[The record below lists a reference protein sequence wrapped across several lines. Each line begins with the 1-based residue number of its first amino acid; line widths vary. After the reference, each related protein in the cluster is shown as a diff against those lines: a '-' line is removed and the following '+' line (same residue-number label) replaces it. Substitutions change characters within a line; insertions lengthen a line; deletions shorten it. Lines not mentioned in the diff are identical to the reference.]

1 MVPQRNLACTLQ
13 SRQAKGANQ
22 STMKNPIGFK
32 VMKWLVHVFNDA
44 LKAQRTH
51 QQRDGKTRDQF
62 GEIFRSKNKISNVLP
77 NYFSIMLSKKFFVIK
92 KPLDQFTTCS
102 LWGQTKWT
110 STNNYDGQSKWAV
123 CSVKLQGSGNLKLVQ
138 FCAQTCQ
145 IKYMAIT
152 IFPLSH
158 LCDTCFLGQDM
169 AKLQVIEDM
178 TLDRRVWT
186 MRTWVEGQQIVEC
199 FLAF

>member
-1 MVPQRNLACTLQ
+1 MERASHNLHQGSTSLVPLTAKEKIEPVMVPQRNLACTLQ

-102 LWGQTKWT
+102 LWG
-110 STNNYDGQSKWAV
+110 
-123 CSVKLQGSGNLKLVQ
+123 
-138 FCAQTCQ
+138 
-145 IKYMAIT
+145 
-152 IFPLSH
+152 
-158 LCDTCFLGQDM
+158 
-169 AKLQVIEDM
+169 
-178 TLDRRVWT
+178 
-186 MRTWVEGQQIVEC
+186 
-199 FLAF
+199 